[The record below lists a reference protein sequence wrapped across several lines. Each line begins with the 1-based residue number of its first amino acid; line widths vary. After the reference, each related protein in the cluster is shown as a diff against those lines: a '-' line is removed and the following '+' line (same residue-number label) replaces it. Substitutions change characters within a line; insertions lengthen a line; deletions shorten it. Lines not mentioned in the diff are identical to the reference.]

1 MAKRHRTPAAGGAA
15 GLILLAVLLLAVL
28 GPATPAQAQIDIS
41 GDWSFKVL
49 GFGPEAIPCPATIE
63 QTGAAFTIGMRCTNV
78 GLGDFEGEINVE
90 TGAFTASGNIAGMPI
105 DLAGMASPDGETI
118 EGTWEDHIG
127 FSGTISAV
135 RKPPGLTPTPLP
147 TLPAP
152 ANFTGTWEISFTG
165 SFGGSCDALIE
176 QNGEELNVIAACSL
190 LGVLTLSGTI
200 DQTTGAFTLS
210 GLVNIEGVL
219 DESGNTFTG
228 QWSAIVF
235 NGTLTGERMDIELI
249 DLSGNWD
256 AVLLGEVSDICALEI
271 EQDLLVASAVLD
283 CEELG
288 ASSMEGSVDPFSG
301 SLQLFGTLGDI
312 DTYLS
317 GQLGPNGS
325 YIFGQRFLG
334 PVVVFPGETITSR
347 MFIAVPAGVLERGIV
362 LLNCRP
368 GSEFLAPNCGLS
380 LDSQFSVELYLA
392 AAPAGGYTGIE
403 AMLSW
408 SEPLA
413 FESVMPS
420 AQCASTTAISAEL
433 STSLTCS
440 FAEQSDF
447 AGDLLSISLTCG
459 ETSSVTDLEIDSA
472 SFTGADPDLG
482 PPTLIDATITCVGP
496 QGSGPGPALG
506 DADCSSSV
514 SSIDAALV
522 LQYDAGLLETLDCQF
537 AADTNSDGTVDSRDA
552 LLILQN
558 VAGLI

>member
-1 MAKRHRTPAAGGAA
+1 MQRP
-15 GLILLAVLLLAVL
+15 LILLAIIVALAV
-28 GPATPAQAQIDIS
+28 GATAQ
-41 GDWSFKVL
+41 
-49 GFGPEAIPCPATIE
+49 PT
-63 QTGAAFTIGMRCTNV
+63 
-78 GLGDFEGEINVE
+78 
-90 TGAFTASGNIAGMPI
+90 
-105 DLAGMASPDGETI
+105 LAG
-118 EGTWEDHIG
+118 
-127 FSGTISAV
+127 SAD
-135 RKPPGLTPTPLP
+135 
-147 TLPAP
+147 
-152 ANFTGTWEISFTG
+152 FTGTWDISFTG

-176 QNGEELNVIAACSL
+176 QDGEELSVIASCSL

-219 DESGNTFTG
+219 DESGNTFTSR
-228 QWSAIVF
+228 WSVLGF
-235 NGTLTGERMDIELI
+235 SGDLTGERMDIELI

-271 EQDLLVASAVLD
+271 EQDFLVASAVLD

-334 PVVVFPGETITSR
+334 PVVVLPGETITSR
-347 MFIAVPAGVLERGIV
+347 MFIAVPAGALERGIV
-362 LLNCRP
+362 LLNCRL
-368 GSEFLAPNCGLS
+368 GSEFLATNCGLS
-380 LDSQFSVELYLA
+380 LDSPFPVELYLA

-403 AMLSW
+403 ATLSW

-413 FESVMPS
+413 FESVTPS

-440 FAEQSDF
+440 FAEPSDF

-472 SFTGADPDLG
+472 SFTGADPDID

-496 QGSGPGPALG
+496 QGSGPPSLIG

-522 LQYDAGLLETLDCQF
+522 LQYDAGLLETLDCL
-537 AADTNSDGTVDSRDA
+537 AGADVNRDGTIDSIDA
-552 LLILQN
+552 ALILQD
-558 VAGLI
+558 VAGLL